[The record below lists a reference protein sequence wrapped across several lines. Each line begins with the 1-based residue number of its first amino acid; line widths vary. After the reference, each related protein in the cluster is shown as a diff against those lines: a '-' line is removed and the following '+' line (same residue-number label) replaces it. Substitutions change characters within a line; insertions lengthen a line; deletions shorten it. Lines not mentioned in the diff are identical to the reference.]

1 MKALIV
7 EQARM
12 LLTDEA
18 DDGDA
23 MCRFVGGTPEVR
35 SVDARSPL
43 RAYRNRDGLSLGLQP
58 NVLGT
63 LLFREFHL
71 IGERDVVL
79 GNVVFLGVDGSGT
92 VTDVP
97 DWVVELAKGMVPDAT
112 LIRQALAGS
121 VN

>member
-7 EQARM
+7 EQTRM
-12 LLTDEA
+12 LLTNEA
-18 DDGDA
+18 DDGDM

-35 SVDARSPL
+35 SVDARSAL
-43 RAYRNRDGLSLGLQP
+43 RVYRNRDGLSLGLQA
-58 NVLGT
+58 NVLAT
-63 LLFREFHL
+63 LLFRESHL
-71 IGERDVVL
+71 VGERDVVL

-92 VTDVP
+92 ATDVP

-112 LIRQALAGS
+112 LIRQALTGS